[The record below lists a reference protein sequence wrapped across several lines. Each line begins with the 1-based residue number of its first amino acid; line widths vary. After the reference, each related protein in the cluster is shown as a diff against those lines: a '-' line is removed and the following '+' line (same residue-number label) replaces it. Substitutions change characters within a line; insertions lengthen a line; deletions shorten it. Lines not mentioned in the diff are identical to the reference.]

1 MSRNEVGKFPLS
13 TKIWSQMVKYFL
25 RLSQRTKNKIIDD
38 AFDCAISANTRW
50 VQTVS
55 RLLKTNGF
63 TNILLC
69 PINIDK
75 EAFQKQFIQRCRDI
89 YLQNLLCPDSNRL
102 NDYLRVRER
111 SDDYGFQSYL
121 EKVKIVEHR
130 TTLTRLRTGCT
141 CLALDTGRFENIPRE
156 NRIRPLC
163 KSGVEDAKHF
173 LFECK

>member
-1 MSRNEVGKFPLS
+1 
-13 TKIWSQMVKYFL
+13 MVKYFL

-38 AFDCAISANTRW
+38 AFDCAIPVNTRW

-55 RLLKTNGF
+55 RLLKTNSF

-75 EAFQKQFIQRCRDI
+75 EAFQKQFIQRCRDM
-89 YLQNLLCPDSNRL
+89 YSQNLFCPNSNRL
-102 NDYLRVRER
+102 NDCLRVRER

-121 EKVKIVEHR
+121 ENVKIVEHR

-141 CLALDTGRFENIPRE
+141 CLALDNGKI
-156 NRIRPLC
+156 
-163 KSGVEDAKHF
+163 
-173 LFECK
+173 